1 MLPELSRIFLL
12 KRASKETLLSIA
24 LIVGALT
31 SMMAFANGITA
42 RTEELGGTDTGSKA
56 FLVVGGNTAEYEFND
71 STKRTVAF
79 GKISTQGK
87 NINAPVISTDL
98 SKHLER
104 SGAEL
109 KGEMPRRD
117 ETIVGNFLAE
127 TLGVQI
133 GDGLMVRVNGKQL
146 DLKITGTVK
155 SKTQTSTSLLVR
167 ENFFPGVG
175 AGEKVGLTIVRPG
188 EGEETAIKRL
198 KDSQNLEVAP
208 LGNVKGFIREVNQ
221 QAFSLISVWV
231 LIGCVVV
238 LVGSGVGAARL
249 VEESGEELETLRS
262 VGAGRK
268 RSLLL
273 MFLTV
278 SVIAFSGSLLG
289 VSLGIAGSQVVT
301 TAAGWFTGGGILTPI
316 LDLHS
321 VFEIF
326 GLASVSAIGGGLISL
341 ANVMGGSET

>member
-56 FLVVGGNTAEYEFND
+56 FLVVGGNTADCGFND

-79 GKISTQGK
+79 GKISTQGE
-87 NINAPVISTDL
+87 NIDAPVISTDL
-98 SKHLER
+98 KYLER

-109 KGEMPRRD
+109 KGEMPRGD
-117 ETIVGNFLAE
+117 EAIVGDFLAE

-133 GDGLMVRVNGKQL
+133 GDGLVVRVNGKRL
-146 DLKITGTVK
+146 DLKIAGTVK

-167 ENFFPGVG
+167 ENFFPRVG

-188 EGEETAIKRL
+188 EEEESAIKRL

-208 LGNVKGFIREVNQ
+208 LGDVKGFIREVNQ

-262 VGAGRK
+262 VGGGRK
-268 RSLLL
+268 TSFLL